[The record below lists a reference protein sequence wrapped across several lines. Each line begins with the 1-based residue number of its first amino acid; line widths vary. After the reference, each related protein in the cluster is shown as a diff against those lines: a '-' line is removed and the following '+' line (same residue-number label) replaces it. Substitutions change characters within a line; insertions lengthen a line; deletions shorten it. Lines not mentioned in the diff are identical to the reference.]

1 VRLCAWLGQAFAVE
15 RVSLLF
21 KDRHRIEL
29 IRANLIEA
37 EVNAEPHGEL
47 EINCPAKQLA
57 LFRCL
62 RNIEPI

>member
-1 VRLCAWLGQAFAVE
+1 MRVARAGVRGRACFAP
-15 RVSLLF
+15 L

-37 EVNAEPHGEL
+37 EVNAEPQGEL